1 MGNNMSK
8 NISFDSIGNPNF
20 DENGEYSTELDTT
33 LIHRF
38 YLVGGEMKDKYSGM
52 SDKEITD
59 KEQEDHLKLMADQ
72 AALEAAAVAALAN
85 K

>member
-1 MGNNMSK
+1 MIK
-8 NISFDSIGNPNF
+8 KIKFDSVGNPNF
-20 DENGEYSTELDTT
+20 DINGEYSTELDTN

-38 YLVGGEMKDKYSGM
+38 YLQDGEMKDKYSGM

-72 AALEAAAVAALAN
+72 AVTDAAAIAALEN

>member
-1 MGNNMSK
+1 MIK
-8 NISFDSIGNPNF
+8 KIKFDSIGNPNF
-20 DENGEYSTELDTT
+20 DINGEYSTELDTN

-38 YLVGGEMKDKYSGM
+38 YLENGEMKDKYSGM

-59 KEQEDHLKLMADQ
+59 KEQEDHLKLMAEQAVTDAAAI
-72 AALEAAAVAALAN
+72 AALEN